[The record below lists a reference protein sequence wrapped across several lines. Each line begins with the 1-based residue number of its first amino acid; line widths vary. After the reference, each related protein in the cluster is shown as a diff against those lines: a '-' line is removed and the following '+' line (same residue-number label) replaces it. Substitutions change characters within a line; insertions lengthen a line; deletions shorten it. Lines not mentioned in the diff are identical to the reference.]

1 MYTLAMNT
9 QNAPVRSYRVNLS
22 LPVDMAKTLSR
33 IAKRFRMSQSALL
46 TLVMEEP
53 LEALD
58 RLSALMPLPDDQ
70 GVTRIHPGQ
79 VRRLRGASGEELR
92 KAIKDA
98 LEAAEAVDPAPGLDL

>member
-1 MYTLAMNT
+1 MNAS
-9 QNAPVRSYRVNLS
+9 NGPVRSYRVNLS
-22 LPVDMAKTLSR
+22 LPVEMATTLSR

-70 GVTRIHPGQ
+70 GVTRIHPDQ
-79 VRRLRGASGEELR
+79 VRRLRGASGDELR
-92 KAIKDA
+92 AAVKQA
-98 LEAAEAVDPAPGLDL
+98 LEAAEAVDPAPGLNL